1 MKLKVKKYE
10 YVWVDGK
17 LQRNEIEQSII
28 RRWLVSI
35 VVFLFKLINYKH
47 VTAKDYNDKPII
59 KEITEIS
66 GLRSCTYVGNGGQ
79 VVICQFMWKFEK
91 HYI

>member
-10 YVWVDGK
+10 YVWLDGK
-17 LQRNEIEQSII
+17 LHRNEIEQSQI
-28 RRWLVSI
+28 RRWFVSTA
-35 VVFLFKLINYKH
+35 VFLFKLINYKH

-59 KEITEIS
+59 KEITEIR

-79 VVICQFMWKFEK
+79 VVTCQFMWKFGK